1 MCGYYKTAFSELP
14 EISCPCGTTKRA
26 FADLSDRDASVHYL
40 KVSKDA
46 RVHYHTKFVE
56 FYTILEGEGFL
67 ELDGEMIPVKPLDTV
82 KICRGTRHRAVGEMT
97 ILNVAV
103 PTFDPADEHFD

>member
-1 MCGYYKTAFSELP
+1 MLGYKKVSFSELEP
-14 EISCPCGTTKRA
+14 IDCPCGTTKRA
-26 FADLSDRDASVHYL
+26 FVELPQRDASVHYL

-46 RVHYHTKFVE
+46 KTHYHNTFVE

-67 ELDGEMIPVKPLDTV
+67 ELNGEMIPVKPQDTV
-82 KICRGTRHRAVGEMT
+82 KICRGTRHRAIGEMT

-103 PTFDPADEHFD
+103 PTFDSSDEHFD

>member
-1 MCGYYKTAFSELP
+1 MADYYKVSFADLP
-14 EISCPCGTTKRA
+14 PINCPCGTTKRA
-26 FADLSDRDASVHYL
+26 FSDLEQRDASIHYL

-46 RVHYHTKFVE
+46 RVHYHKTFVE

-67 ELDGEMIPVKPLDTV
+67 ELNGEMVPVKPLDTV
-82 KICRGTRHRAVGEMT
+82 KICKGTRHRAVGEMT